1 MAGMSRNK
9 GKVGERE
16 LARLL
21 SALTGYTVARRVRN
35 LAGEDDLQGLP
46 GWSIE
51 CKRYATATPALVAG
65 WWAQAQRQAQAV
77 GQEPVLFYRADKGAW
92 RAVWDASL
100 LLPSGQMLLPTD
112 GRPMLPAGATVETC
126 PVTWWA
132 LVALVMCRPH

>member
-1 MAGMSRNK
+1 MAGMSRTK

-16 LARLL
+16 LASLL
-21 SALTGYTVARRVRN
+21 SDLTGYTVARRVRN

-51 CKRYATATPALVAG
+51 CKRYAAITPALVAG

-112 GRPMLPAGATVETC
+112 GRPMLPAGATVEADPATR
-126 PVTWWA
+126 WA
-132 LVALVMCRPH
+132 LVGC

>member
-1 MAGMSRNK
+1 MAGMSRTK

-51 CKRYATATPALVAG
+51 CKRYATITPALVAG
-65 WWAQAQRQAQAV
+65 WWAQAQRQAQAI

-92 RAVWDASL
+92 RAVFSAELCNASHTP
-100 LLPSGQMLLPTD
+100 LPDSETLEAT
-112 GRPMLPAGATVETC
+112 PA
-126 PVTWWA
+126 TWWA
-132 LVALVMCRPH
+132 LVGC

>member
-1 MAGMSRNK
+1 MAGMSRTK

-21 SALTGYTVARRVRN
+21 SELTGYTVARRVRN

-51 CKRYATATPALVAG
+51 CKRYAAITPALVAG

-112 GRPMLPAGATVETC
+112 GRPMLPAGATVEAC

-132 LVALVMCRPH
+132 LVACSRLER